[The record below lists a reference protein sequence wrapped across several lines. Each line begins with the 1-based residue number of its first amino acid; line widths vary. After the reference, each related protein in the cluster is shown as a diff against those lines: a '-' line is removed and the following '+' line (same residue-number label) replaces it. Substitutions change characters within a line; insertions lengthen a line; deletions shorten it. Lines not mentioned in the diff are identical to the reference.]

1 MKNKFSHVSTFMSM
15 DDSYEDSD
23 LIVFGVGFDGT
34 TSNRP
39 GTRFASSA
47 MRLEFYGL
55 ETYSPMLDLDLDDF
69 NICDIGDLELSIGNT
84 DLVLE
89 EIYEGCKKIVQDNKI
104 PFMIGGEHLVT
115 LPAFKAV
122 YEKYRDI
129 YVLHF
134 DAHTDLRDEYNNNKH
149 SHATVIKRIWDITGD
164 NRIYQ
169 FGIRSGTKEEFDFA
183 LKEKHTYMEVSSI
196 DTFEKVV
203 KSLDKKNIYLTIDL
217 DVLDPSI
224 FPGTGTPEPG
234 GITYREFE
242 NIFKILKDS
251 NINLV
256 GCDIVE
262 LSPDYD
268 DTNVSTV
275 TACKILRELALVA
288 LDKHNKQNQGGIE
301 KWQDIYSLQNQ

>member
-1 MKNKFSHVSTFMSM
+1 MKNRFSHIRTFMSM
-15 DDSYEDSD
+15 ESSYEESD
-23 LIVFGVGFDGT
+23 IVVFGVGFDGT

-55 ETYSPMLDLDLDDF
+55 ETYSPKLDLDLE
-69 NICDIGDLELSIGNT
+69 NKKICDIGDLDLSRGNT
-84 DLVLE
+84 EAVLD
-89 EIYEGCKKIVQDNKI
+89 EIYRETKSIVNDNKI

-122 YEKYRDI
+122 YEKHNDVC
-129 YVLHF
+129 VLHF
-134 DAHTDLRDEYNNNKH
+134 DAHTDLREEYNNNKN
-149 SHATVIKRIWDITGD
+149 SHATVIKRVWDIVGD

-183 LKEKHTYMEVSSI
+183 LKEKHTYMEVSTI
-196 DTFEKVV
+196 NTFEQIV
-203 KSLDKKNIYLTIDL
+203 KSLDNKKVYLTIDL

-234 GITYREFE
+234 GLTYGQFE
-242 NIFKILKDS
+242 SVFKILKDS

-268 DTNVSTV
+268 NTKVSTI
-275 TACKILRELALVA
+275 TACKILRELSLVIA
-288 LDKHNKQNQGGIE
+288 HKCNKIE
-301 KWQDIYSLQNQ
+301 K

>member
-1 MKNKFSHVSTFMSM
+1 MINKFFHISTFMGM
-15 DDSYEDSD
+15 DNTYEESD
-23 LIVFGVGFDGT
+23 IVVFGVGFDGT

-47 MRLEFYGL
+47 MRPEFYGL
-55 ETYSPMLDLDLDDF
+55 ETYSPKLDLDLEDYK
-69 NICDIGDLELSIGNT
+69 ICDIGDLELSIGDT
-84 DLVLE
+84 DRVLD
-89 EIYEGCKKIVQDNKI
+89 EIYEGTRNIVKDNKI

-122 YEKYRDI
+122 HEKYKDI

-134 DAHTDLRDEYNNNKH
+134 DAHTDLREEYNNNKN
-149 SHATVIKRIWDITGD
+149 SHATVIKRIWDILGD

-169 FGIRSGTKEEFDFA
+169 FGIRSGTKEEFNFA
-183 LKEKHTYMEVSSI
+183 LKENHTYMEVSTI
-196 DTFEKVV
+196 DTFEDIL
-203 KSLDKKNIYLTIDL
+203 KSLEKNNVYLTIDL

-224 FPGTGTPEPG
+224 YPGTGTTEPG
-234 GITYREFE
+234 GLNYNEFE
-242 NIFKILKDS
+242 KIFKILKDS

-268 DTNVSTV
+268 NTNVSTI

-288 LDKHNKQNQGGIE
+288 ANNYNK
-301 KWQDIYSLQNQ
+301 

>member
-1 MKNKFSHVSTFMSM
+1 MLNKFSNINTFMEMSN
-15 DDSYEDSD
+15 SYEESEVV
-23 LIVFGVGFDGT
+23 VFGVGFDGT

-39 GTRFASSA
+39 GTRFASSS
-47 MRLEFYGL
+47 MRIEFYGL
-55 ETYSPMLDLDLDDF
+55 ETYSPKLNLDLEDYK
-69 NICDIGDLELSIGNT
+69 ICDIGDLELSIGNT
-84 DLVLE
+84 DLVLD
-89 EIYEGCKKIVQDNKI
+89 EIYEGTRNIVKDNKI

-122 YEKYRDI
+122 YEKYKDI

-134 DAHTDLRDEYNNNKH
+134 DAHADLREEYNNNKN
-149 SHATVIKRIWDITGD
+149 SHATVIKRIWDLVGD

-169 FGIRSGTKEEFDFA
+169 FGIRSGTKEEFNFA
-183 LKEKHTYMEVSSI
+183 LKENHTYMEVSTI
-196 DTFEKVV
+196 DTFEEILR
-203 KSLDKKNIYLTIDL
+203 SLNKKNIYLTIDL

-234 GITYREFE
+234 GLNYNEFE
-242 NIFKILKDS
+242 KIFKILKDS
-251 NINLV
+251 DINLV

-268 DTNVSTV
+268 NTNVSTI

-288 LDKHNKQNQGGIE
+288 ANNYNK
-301 KWQDIYSLQNQ
+301 

>member
-1 MKNKFSHVSTFMSM
+1 MKSNMFTNNFKFMSM
-15 DDSYEDSD
+15 DSSYENSD
-23 LIVFGVGFDGT
+23 LVVFGVGFDGT

-47 MRLEFYGL
+47 MRKEFDGL
-55 ETYSPMLDLDLDDF
+55 ETYSPVLNLDMEDF

-84 DLVLE
+84 EKVLD
-89 EIYEGCKKIVQDNKI
+89 EIYENVKTLINDNKI

-122 YEKYRDI
+122 YEKYNDI

-134 DAHTDLRDEYNNNKH
+134 DAHTDLREEYNNCKN
-149 SHATVIKRIWDITGD
+149 SHATVIKRIWDIVGD
-164 NRIYQ
+164 EKIFQ
-169 FGIRSGTKEEFDFA
+169 FGIRSGTKEEFDFS
-183 LKEKHTYMEVSSI
+183 LNKNHTYMEVANI
-196 DTFEKVV
+196 ITFKEIVE
-203 KSLDKKNIYLTIDL
+203 SLVGKNIYLTIDL

-234 GITYREFE
+234 GITYKELE
-242 NIFKILKDS
+242 NTFKILKQYEI
-251 NINLV
+251 NIV

-268 DTNVSTV
+268 ITKVSTI
-275 TACKILRELALVA
+275 TACKVLRELSLVISN
-288 LDKHNKQNQGGIE
+288 NK
-301 KWQDIYSLQNQ
+301 K

>member
-1 MKNKFSHVSTFMSM
+1 MKNNSFFNMGRFMEMESE
-15 DDSYEDSD
+15 YEESD
-23 LIVFGVGFDGT
+23 VVVFGVGFDGT

-47 MRLEFYGL
+47 MRSEFYGL
-55 ETYSPMLDLDLDDF
+55 ETYSPLLDLDLQDF
-69 NICDIGDLELSIGNT
+69 NICDIGDLELSIGDT
-84 DLVLE
+84 EKVLD
-89 EIYEGCKKIVQDNKI
+89 EIYEETVNILNDDKF

-122 YEKYRDI
+122 YEKYNDV

-134 DAHTDLRDEYNNNKH
+134 DAHTDLREEYNNNKN

-164 NRIYQ
+164 GKIFQ
-169 FGIRSGTKEEFDFA
+169 FGIRSGTKEEFNFA
-183 LKEKHTYMEVSSI
+183 LKERHTYMETHTI
-196 DTFEKVV
+196 DTFWKIV
-203 KSLDKKNIYLTIDL
+203 STLGGKNVYLTIDL

-234 GITYREFE
+234 GISYRQFE
-242 NIFKILKDS
+242 QIFKVLKNS

-262 LSPDYD
+262 LSSDYD
-268 DTNVSTV
+268 RSNVSTIV
-275 TACKILRELALVA
+275 ACKILRELSLVFSENII
-288 LDKHNKQNQGGIE
+288 KNRE
-301 KWQDIYSLQNQ
+301 KKEKNILI

>member
-1 MKNKFSHVSTFMSM
+1 MKNNKFYTVSKFMEM
-15 DDSYEDSD
+15 EDDYEVSD
-23 LIVFGVGFDGT
+23 VVVFGAGFDGT

-47 MRLEFYGL
+47 MRIESYGL
-55 ETYSPMLDLDLDDF
+55 EAYSPLLELDLEDY
-69 NICDIGDLELSIGNT
+69 NICDMGDLDLSIGNT
-84 DLVLE
+84 DKVLE
-89 EIYEGCKKIVQDNKI
+89 EIYEGTKEILDEDKF

-122 YEKYRDI
+122 HEKYDDI

-134 DAHTDLRDEYNNNKH
+134 DAHTDLREEYNNNKN
-149 SHATVIKRIWDITGD
+149 SHATVIKRIWDMVGD
-164 NRIYQ
+164 GRIFQ
-169 FGIRSGTKEEFDFA
+169 FGIRSGTREEFNFA
-183 LKEKHTYMEVSSI
+183 LKEKHTYMETHTI
-196 DTFEKVV
+196 DSFWKIISTL
-203 KSLDKKNIYLTIDL
+203 SGKNVYLTIDL

-234 GITYREFE
+234 GISYRQFE
-242 NIFKILKDS
+242 QIFKILKNS

-268 DTNVSTV
+268 DTKVSTV
-275 TACKILRELALVA
+275 VACKILRELSLVA
-288 LDKHNKQNQGGIE
+288 SHNIIKNRQKIE
-301 KWQDIYSLQNQ
+301 NNKLK

>member
-1 MKNKFSHVSTFMSM
+1 MKNNNFFNMGRFMEM
-15 DDSYEDSD
+15 EDEYEESD
-23 LIVFGVGFDGT
+23 VVVFGVGFDGT

-39 GTRFASSA
+39 GTRFASNA
-47 MRLEFYGL
+47 MRNEFYGL
-55 ETYSPMLDLDLDDF
+55 ETYSPLLDLDLQDF
-69 NICDIGDLELSIGNT
+69 NICDIGDLELSVGDT
-84 DLVLE
+84 EKVLD
-89 EIYEGCKKIVQDNKI
+89 EIYEETVNILNDDKF

-122 YEKYRDI
+122 YEKYNDV

-134 DAHTDLRDEYNNNKH
+134 DAHTDLREEYNNNKN

-164 NRIYQ
+164 GKIFQ
-169 FGIRSGTKEEFDFA
+169 FGIRSGTKEEFHFA
-183 LKEKHTYMEVSSI
+183 LKERHTYMETHTI
-196 DTFEKVV
+196 DTFWKIV
-203 KSLDKKNIYLTIDL
+203 STLGGKNVYLTIDL

-234 GITYREFE
+234 GISYRQFE
-242 NIFKILKDS
+242 QIFKVLKNS

-268 DTNVSTV
+268 RSNVSTIV
-275 TACKILRELALVA
+275 ACKILRELSLVFSENII
-288 LDKHNKQNQGGIE
+288 KNRE
-301 KWQDIYSLQNQ
+301 KKEKNILI